1 MSSAGNCLPRLQNE
15 LYNILNE
22 PGAGMNAA
30 PPSILLQW
38 LRAAGEPSRLRLLAL
53 CAESALSVSD
63 LAQALRQSEA
73 RVSRHLKIL
82 CEAGLLERLR
92 QGQWV
97 HYRMAAAADAASFAR
112 GVLAHLDRRDPQL
125 LRDATA
131 ARAAAAP
138 DRHAAGG
145 GESRLGRALAG
156 FLAAGGLTAP
166 LDAVL
171 VVGVAHAELLESAA
185 RAARHCTALAP
196 SRRAAQAARAF
207 AERRGIACEVLQASS
222 PEAPSAADLGRA
234 GAQFDGVLLDHPAA
248 GGEALP
254 GVLECIREVIAPA
267 GRLWIFEPYDSLE
280 SRGRIVEHP
289 LARLRRLLAAAGL
302 VCERLSPVEADGEH
316 VLAALARPASA
327 APGQA
332 ASAGRATP

>member
-1 MSSAGNCLPRLQNE
+1 MSGVPPA
-15 LYNILNE
+15 ILVE
-22 PGAGMNAA
+22 
-30 PPSILLQW
+30 W

-53 CAESALSVSD
+53 CGESALSVSD

-97 HYRMAAAADAASFAR
+97 HYRMAATADAASFAR

-125 LRDATA
+125 LRDAA
-131 ARAAAAP
+131 AGRAAASP
-138 DRHAAGG
+138 DSYTAGG

-166 LDAVL
+166 LGEVL

-185 RAARHCTALAP
+185 RAAHRCTALAP

-222 PEAPSAADLGRA
+222 PDAPSAADLGRA
-234 GAQFDGVLLDHPAA
+234 GGQFDAVLLDHPAA

-254 GVLECIREVIAPA
+254 RVLECVRGVIAPA
-267 GRLWIFEPYDSLE
+267 GRLWIFEPYESLE

-289 LARLRRLLAAAGL
+289 LARLRRLLGAAGL
-302 VCERLSPVEADGEH
+302 TCERLSPVEADGEH
-316 VLAALARPASA
+316 VLAAIARPATAVPGEA
-327 APGQA
+327 AT
-332 ASAGRATP
+332 AGRATP